1 MYIHLHARRAD
12 THMYVCMRLCV
23 CVYSYITFHGGVMTK
38 GRFTREVQ
46 ACEIRR
52 PGLFDEGDDDSREN
66 WSACPWFAG
75 LNHAPS
81 PLPNRSMATHNFSER
96 SGNQTATR
104 CKLSFLHTLYT
115 TYIPTYTYIHTY
127 MHAYMLTHAANTNT
141 HTHTSSRHNLL
152 TITPI
157 SPPLSVF
164 SLPSPSPPLLVSSS
178 SPRARQN
185 HLHEAVRSWYSSF
198 LPSPPFPSPSLP
210 LPSPSLPPL
219 PLFHPLSYVFLPSFL
234 DTFLSFFPSSLP
246 LFPL

>member
-1 MYIHLHARRAD
+1 MYMHTHRILNYAGGFGDEDNDQKGGRKAKLSYDPYSTPHDKMAMVLDSRGGGGGGYMCVRTQCIFMYVYVAHPYMHMYIHLHARRAD

-115 TYIPTYTYIHTY
+115 TYIPTYIHTYIHACI
-127 MHAYMLTHAANTNT
+127 HANTRGEHKHT
-141 HTHTSSRHNLL
+141 HTHTH
-152 TITPI
+152 
-157 SPPLSVF
+157 
-164 SLPSPSPPLLVSSS
+164 LP
-178 SPRARQN
+178 
-185 HLHEAVRSWYSSF
+185 
-198 LPSPPFPSPSLP
+198 
-210 LPSPSLPPL
+210 
-219 PLFHPLSYVFLPSFL
+219 
-234 DTFLSFFPSSLP
+234 DII
-246 LFPL
+246 